1 MMVRPDRRVA
11 YETLEGI
18 IMGLIGLTE
27 ALAQLAFLH
36 PTLGKAGPENHA
48 IHTLVRLT
56 GQEAA
61 RAEKS
66 LDDVWAALG
75 GTNV

>member
-1 MMVRPDRRVA
+1 MMVRPDRRAA
-11 YETLEGI
+11 YESLEGI

-27 ALAQLAFLH
+27 ALAQLAILH
-36 PTLGKAGPENHA
+36 PTLGKSGPENHA